1 MDPYDAY
8 RAYHTARGCGI
19 MWGFLQRYAGWI
31 IGIVI
36 IVAIIGGITNFV
48 KGEVTNL
55 TAAAPIDACT
65 SNPYCT
71 TTIGAD
77 HLQIGGNA
85 SRDDTS
91 LASEVSLLT
100 NGTAQFTINELHSG
114 KFTLNIDYDTS
125 DGCQLGV
132 LVNHQPAG
140 TIVISSGSSSDLI
153 TFIQGNNA
161 IELDNLPSSNG
172 CNIIDVQL
180 TKQK

>member
-31 IGIVI
+31 VGIVI

-55 TAAAPIDACT
+55 TAAAPINACT
-65 SNPYCT
+65 SDLYCT

-91 LASEVSLLT
+91 LASGVSLLS
-100 NGTAQFTINELHSG
+100 NGTAQFTINEWHSG

-125 DGCQLGV
+125 YWCQLGV

-140 TIVISSGSSSDLI
+140 TIVISSGSTSDVVSLV
-153 TFIQGNNA
+153 QGNNT
-161 IELDNLPSSNG
+161 IELDNLTGSNG
-172 CNIIDVQL
+172 CNIIDLQL